1 MLLSASIVPA
11 SERTGLLGLGDRL
24 GDELRIATEPLGLL
38 DKLAALDL
46 EHLHPAA
53 ALTVPP
59 GPLEW
64 RNQSSQTEIV
74 DLFEAL
80 LHVLAGRL
88 LAAVGLQRVADR
100 LDMDGGP

>member
-1 MLLSASIVPA
+1 MLLSARLVSA
-11 SERTGLLGLGDRL
+11 SDRARLFGLGNRL
-24 GDELRIATEPLGLL
+24 GDELRIATEQLGLL

-46 EHLHPAA
+46 EHLNPPPPF
-53 ALTVPP
+53 LGPP
-59 GPLEW
+59 GHLEW

-80 LHVLAGRL
+80 LHVLARRL
-88 LAAVGLQRVADR
+88 LAAVGVQRVADR